1 MAEKSFLLED
11 RQGAMIDKL
20 SDEDAGKLLKAIFHY
35 RETGEV
41 DDLPFGADI
50 VFIPIQQTIDENE
63 EKYREVCERRAEAG
77 RQGGRPKKANA
88 SEEKQKKQMVSE
100 ESKKSKRFSEKAK
113 KADSDSD
120 TDTDIKEK
128 VSPIGDTK
136 KKDSKPVK
144 HKHGDF
150 KNVLLTDDEYA
161 KLKDRYS
168 DIDER
173 IQRLSL
179 YIEQVGKVYKSHNA
193 TIIAWANRDEK
204 ENKTRGKPENSRYR
218 GNQSDEEIFSDDIYE
233 VF

>member
-11 RQGAMIDKL
+11 RQGAMIEKL

-88 SEEKQKKQMVSE
+88 SEEKQKKQMVFE

-120 TDTDIKEK
+120 TDTDTDIKEK
-128 VSPIGDTK
+128 ESLRDSK
-136 KKDSKPVK
+136 KKSPAPKK
-144 HKHGDF
+144 SQYGIF
-150 KNVLLTDDEYA
+150 KNVLLTDDEYH
-161 KLKDRYS
+161 KLRERYTDFADR
-168 DIDER
+168 IE
-173 IQRLSL
+173 RLSG
-179 YIEQVGKVYKSHNA
+179 YIESTGKKYKSHYA
-193 TIIAWANRDEK
+193 TILNWARRDE
-204 ENKTRGKPENSRYR
+204 EQGKGRDRPKRSYHRPDDDIY
-218 GNQSDEEIFSDDIYE
+218 SDDIYE
-233 VF
+233 VL

>member
-35 RETGEV
+35 RESGEV

-77 RQGGRPKKANA
+77 RQGGRPRKANA

-113 KADSDSD
+113 KADSDTDSD

-136 KKDSKPVK
+136 KKSPAPK
-144 HKHGDF
+144 
-150 KNVLLTDDEYA
+150 KNVYGEFQNVMLSADDLDRLKA
-161 KLKDRYS
+161 KFPEDLDSRIEKLSAYIASTGKKYKDHR
-168 DIDER
+168 
-173 IQRLSL
+173 
-179 YIEQVGKVYKSHNA
+179 A
-193 TIIAWANRDEK
+193 TIMNWARRDE
-204 ENKTRGKPENSRYR
+204 EQGKGRDRPKRSYHRPDDDIY
-218 GNQSDEEIFSDDIYE
+218 SDDIYE
-233 VF
+233 VL